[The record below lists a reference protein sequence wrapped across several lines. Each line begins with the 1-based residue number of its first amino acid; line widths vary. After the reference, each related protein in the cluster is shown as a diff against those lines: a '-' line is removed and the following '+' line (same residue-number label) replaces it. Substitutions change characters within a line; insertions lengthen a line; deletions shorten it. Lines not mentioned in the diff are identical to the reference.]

1 MTNGAMLNAFGASS
15 LPNLDIAQIE
25 GHNTS
30 IKQVAM
36 QSIGALDAAAEMEED
51 FSFCLDLGSD
61 SEIQVAV
68 NEIRK
73 EAEKIDTILVLD
85 QFKTLQ
91 TEFESM
97 RNKYSTK
104 TLENEDLKLRLQKSE
119 NRVAHM
125 ELERDLHLA
134 DAEKLREDLKT
145 IVSKMF
151 DISMYESSEPLC
163 ENMASIN
170 ETTDPCHSKRRLGY
184 LLPSTDMSKEGS
196 NPMERHETNT
206 TSSRRENIPVLGLI
220 DQPRHTTCPL
230 PQLTYPSLIHSEYNA
245 NGSYSSETDTT
256 SLLPLSPECK
266 PLRNQ
271 NIFRT
276 RRNPE
281 EPRRRTDSRW
291 AKQQRNL
298 PLRSDSTAEKKS
310 EGINICRHESLSPV
324 DTHSTS
330 LVTEMYD
337 EQEKTEKRSCGLIFR
352 CRRKQQLFSEQDI
365 NVLKQQIYKLSER
378 TKTSTATSEKLRKRL
393 GVMRRQ
399 YEGVISTLQ
408 TNLEEAREE
417 KARAEIDLANLAPQI
432 DIERRME
439 QSNFEYEIRQKNKQI
454 RRLKAMMDQGEI

>member
-417 KARAEIDLANLAPQI
+417 KARAQIDLANLAPQI
-432 DIERRME
+432 DIERRIE
-439 QSNFEYEIRQKNKQI
+439 QSNFEYEIWQKNKQI
-454 RRLKAMMDQGEI
+454 RRSKAMMDQGEI